1 MIFPASGTALEELF
15 HNYSQI
21 DIDEKLLKKKKLID
35 IGLNFDIK
43 KMDDLYLY
51 SGSMID
57 LKNESSEE
65 EKIIPLNINEAIDIK
80 YMEFI
85 RSTKRP
91 LNRDKFI
98 ENIQRGLKAIVLH
111 NRKKVERTE
120 PLSIPSVENLRLEVQ
135 RLRDT
140 ILQNCE
146 YVINGGNYIKEKTMI
161 EGTINT
167 LIQNMIRYDIAYE
180 KEIQRQIS
188 VQVSSCVEEIK
199 EKYWDDSQEKKKV
212 IDITASY
219 VKRDEEIIEEIY
231 ERLWKDIEHVMI
243 SIRKQQINLNE
254 YDEEQY
260 E

>member
-1 MIFPASGTALEELF
+1 M
-15 HNYSQI
+15 
-21 DIDEKLLKKKKLID
+21 
-35 IGLNFDIK
+35 
-43 KMDDLYLY
+43 
-51 SGSMID
+51 
-57 LKNESSEE
+57 
-65 EKIIPLNINEAIDIK
+65 
-80 YMEFI
+80 
-85 RSTKRP
+85 
-91 LNRDKFI
+91 
-98 ENIQRGLKAIVLH
+98 KAIVLH

>member
-1 MIFPASGTALEELF
+1 
-15 HNYSQI
+15 
-21 DIDEKLLKKKKLID
+21 
-35 IGLNFDIK
+35 
-43 KMDDLYLY
+43 
-51 SGSMID
+51 
-57 LKNESSEE
+57 
-65 EKIIPLNINEAIDIK
+65 
-80 YMEFI
+80 
-85 RSTKRP
+85 
-91 LNRDKFI
+91 
-98 ENIQRGLKAIVLH
+98 
-111 NRKKVERTE
+111 
-120 PLSIPSVENLRLEVQ
+120 
-135 RLRDT
+135 
-140 ILQNCE
+140 
-146 YVINGGNYIKEKTMI
+146 MI

-180 KEIQRQIS
+180 REIQRQIS